1 MTNIVIR
8 KLATWKKGTSVASDI
23 PFMFFINED
32 GVIVNSDSCVGAD
45 MKETDNGGENMSVF
59 EFAVG
64 MHLIQLYF

>member
-1 MTNIVIR
+1 
-8 KLATWKKGTSVASDI
+8 
-23 PFMFFINED
+23 MFFINENR
-32 GVIVNSDSCVGAD
+32 VIVNSDSCVGAD